1 MMKAL
6 MSTTDSDRSDR
17 SQIKIEPAG
26 WRDVMVVH
34 RLSQICFGRY
44 AWPWIDVLDALSS
57 RRSVRLKAVR
67 DDEIV
72 GYVIGDQR
80 SAEEGW
86 IASIAVHPD
95 YRRRGLG
102 NRLMEL
108 AETKLERPVIRLT
121 LRQSNAAALA
131 LYRERGYREIGV
143 WPDYYHGKEDALVM
157 EKWTNEGHDL

>member
-1 MMKAL
+1 MNSL
-6 MSTTDSDRSDR
+6 MSTTDRDASDR
-17 SQIKIEPAG
+17 SQIQIERAN
-26 WRDVMVVH
+26 WRDVMAVH

-57 RRSVRLKAVR
+57 RRSVRLKAVH
-67 DDEIV
+67 DGEIV

-80 SAEEGW
+80 SEEEGW

-108 AETKLERPVIRLT
+108 AENKLERPAIRLT
-121 LRQSNAAALA
+121 LRQSNRAALA
-131 LYRERGYREIGV
+131 LYHRRGYREIDL
-143 WPDYYHGKEDALVM
+143 WPDYYHGEEDALVM
-157 EKWTNEGHDL
+157 EKWLDEGEEL